1 VRPFRNTHRVPE
13 CGSRNGPTLTLILA
27 LALGVIGRPLAAEA
41 QQGGKIYRIGYLTA
55 GGSVNEAFR
64 QALRQLGYVEG
75 QNIVIESRFA
85 ERKLDRLPDLAA
97 ELARLKVDVIVTITT
112 PAALAAKQATGNIPI
127 VMSGSA
133 DPVELGL
140 IASLARPG
148 GNVTGLTNNPGSG
161 FMGKWLQLLKEAA
174 PKTARVARIHDLSI
188 PPDARGLPET
198 QSAARALGL
207 KVLSADVR
215 GPNDFDQAFAMM
227 TRERADALMV
237 VPNLLNEAHTRLIVD
252 FAAKNRLPSM
262 FGDADSVKAGG
273 LMSYWTNWD
282 DLRRRAATY
291 VDKILK
297 GAKPA
302 DLPVEQPAKFELLVN
317 LKTAK
322 VLGITIPPSILLR
335 ADEVIR

>member
-1 VRPFRNTHRVPE
+1 MRLSPVGFIIA
-13 CGSRNGPTLTLILA
+13 LTLLSA
-27 LALGVIGRPLAAEA
+27 PLPADA

-55 GGSVNEAFR
+55 GGSVSEAFR

-112 PAALAAKQATGNIPI
+112 PAALAAKQATSSIPI

-133 DPVELGL
+133 YPVELGL

-161 FMGKWLQLLKEAA
+161 FMGKWLQLLKETA
-174 PKTARVARIHDLSI
+174 PKISRVARIHDLSI
-188 PPDARGLPET
+188 PPEARGLPET

-207 KVLSADVR
+207 TVLSADVR

-237 VPNLLNEAHTRLIVD
+237 VPNSLNGAHTRVIVD
-252 FAAKNRLPSM
+252 FAVKNRLPSM

-282 DLRRRAATY
+282 DLRRRTAGF
-291 VDKILK
+291 VDKVLK

-302 DLPVEQPAKFELLVN
+302 DLPVEQPTRFDLVIN

-322 VLGITIPPSILLR
+322 ALGLTIPQSILLQ
-335 ADEVIR
+335 ADEVIQ